1 MSTFNCLPSL
11 HLEFR
16 LALRVCI
23 SLAHDC
29 LQSCDTNMVIQIF
42 FFFLV
47 MCFISVT
54 FWGSTHWNISF
65 SWLVVFDASDRRLG
79 SSEFLVIL
87 LDVKCSHIN
96 IWRI

>member
-1 MSTFNCLPSL
+1 
-11 HLEFR
+11 
-16 LALRVCI
+16 
-23 SLAHDC
+23 
-29 LQSCDTNMVIQIF
+29 MVIQIFFF

-54 FWGSTHWNISF
+54 FWGSSYWNISF